1 MKPYIITLALILLPG
16 AAWASGGHAT
26 TEAAGFTASLY
37 GYLGLVLFIVAYS
50 LVPFENKFHL
60 RKSKPVLLAAGLIW
74 VLVALAYNSI
84 GDTHTAHEAIKHSML
99 EYAELLLFLLAA
111 MTYINALE
119 ERNVFQSLRAFL
131 VSRGYSLRKIFWI
144 TGFLSF
150 IISPI
155 ADNLTTALLMGAVVM
170 AVGGKNKNFIA
181 IACINIIVAAN
192 AGGAFSPFGDITT
205 LMVWQKGRVE
215 FSEFILIFLP
225 SVVNW
230 LIPAVCMH
238 FAVDKSAPAV
248 SDSKVTMKMGAVRM
262 MILFLAT
269 IATAVCFHNF
279 LNLPPAA
286 GMMLGLGYLGLFSFY
301 VKKAEGREGRYDSIL
316 GQRPQETLHPLY
328 KLIKTPENI
337 SKKLDT
343 YPEPTFMIDN
353 DHVVT
358 HWNQAMEMLSGIP
371 AKEVIGTRRHW
382 FPFYKKERLVLADL
396 VLENYSKKQIGKHYK
411 GHHRTIANVDKA
423 YEAAA
428 FFPNLS
434 ESGKWLSI
442 AAAPIKNDSGAVI
455 GVVETLHDHT
465 GQKYRAA
472 HFDLMKRI
480 ARAEW
485 DTLLFFYGVILC
497 VGGLSQFGY
506 LSLLSGYLYTDL
518 GATLANSLV
527 GVLSAII
534 DNIPVM
540 FAVLTMDPA
549 MSVGQWLLVTLTA
562 GTGGSMLAVGS
573 AAGVALMGAA
583 RGTYTFGGH
592 LKWTPVI
599 ALGYIASIIC
609 HLVVNAR
616 LF

>member
-1 MKPYIITLALILLPG
+1 MKLWINTVLLLLLP
-16 AAWASGGHAT
+16 AVVRASGSHAI
-26 TEAAGFTASLY
+26 AADFAGSFY
-37 GYLGLVLFIVAYS
+37 GYLGLLFFIAAYA

-84 GDTHTAHEAIKHSML
+84 GDTHTAHQAIKASLL
-99 EYAELLLFLLAA
+99 EYAELFLFLLAA

-131 VSRGYSLRKIFWI
+131 VSRGYSLRKIYWI
-144 TGFLSF
+144 TGLLAFV
-150 IISPI
+150 ISPV

-170 AVGGKNKNFIA
+170 AVGGKNKKFIA
-181 IACINIIVAAN
+181 LACINIIVAAN

-205 LMVWQKGRVE
+205 LMVWQKGRVA
-215 FSEFILIFLP
+215 FSQFLLIFLP

-230 LIPAVCMH
+230 LVPAVCMH
-238 FAVDKSAPAV
+238 YAVDKASPDV
-248 SDSKVTMKMGAVRM
+248 SDKKVVMKKGAVHM
-262 MILFLAT
+262 MLLFLAT
-269 IATAVCFHNF
+269 ITTAVCFHNF
-279 LNLPPAA
+279 LHLPPAA

-316 GQRPQETLHPLY
+316 GQRPHETLHPLY
-328 KLIKTPENI
+328 KLIKTPETI
-337 SKKLDT
+337 SKKLID
-343 YPEPTFMIDN
+343 YPEPTFIIDN
-353 DHVVT
+353 DHLVT
-358 HWNQAMEMLSGIP
+358 HWNPAMEALTGVL
-371 AKEVIGTRRHW
+371 AKDVIGTRRHW
-382 FPFYKKERLVLADL
+382 HPFYRKERLVLADL
-396 VLENYSKKQIGKHYK
+396 VMENFPQKEIGKHYQ
-411 GHHRTIANVDKA
+411 GHHRTIANVDQA
-423 YEAAA
+423 YETAA
-428 FFPNLS
+428 FFPNLA
-434 ESGKWLSI
+434 ENGKWLSI
-442 AAAPIKNDSGAVI
+442 AAAPLKNDRGAVI

-465 GQKYRAA
+465 NQQYRAA

-506 LSLLSGYLYTDL
+506 LSLLSGYLYTDM
-518 GATLANSLV
+518 GATLANALV
-527 GVLSAII
+527 GILSALI

-540 FAVLTMDPA
+540 YAVLTMDPA
-549 MSVGQWLLVTLTA
+549 MSLGQWLLVTLTA

-583 RGTYTFGGH
+583 RGTYTFGSH

-599 ALGYIASIIC
+599 ALGYMAGIAC
-609 HLVVNAR
+609 HLMINAR

>member
-1 MKPYIITLALILLPG
+1 MKTVISAMALILLPG
-16 AAWASGGHAT
+16 AAWASGGHIAAAAT
-26 TEAAGFTASLY
+26 DFASSVY

-50 LVPFENKFHL
+50 LVPLENKLHL

-74 VLVALAYNSI
+74 ILVALAYNSI
-84 GDTHTAHEAIKHSML
+84 GDTHTAHQAIKESLL
-99 EYAELLLFLLAA
+99 EYAELFLFLLAA

-144 TGFLSF
+144 TGSLSF
-150 IISPI
+150 MISPI

-170 AVGGKNKNFIA
+170 AVGGKNKKFIA

-215 FSEFILIFLP
+215 FSQFMLIFLP

-230 LIPAVCMH
+230 LIPAAFMH
-238 FAVDKSAPAV
+238 FAVEKAVPAV
-248 SDSKVTMKMGAVRM
+248 SDTKVTMKLGAVRM

-269 IATAVCFHNF
+269 ITTAVCFHNF
-279 LNLPPAA
+279 LHLPPAA

-328 KLIKTPENI
+328 KLIKSPETI
-337 SKKLDT
+337 SKKLQG

-358 HWNQAMEMLSGIP
+358 HWNSAMEALSGIL
-371 AKEVIGTRRHW
+371 AKDVIGTRRHW
-382 FPFYKKERLVLADL
+382 YPFYRKERLVLADL
-396 VLENYSKKQIGKHYK
+396 VLENYSQKQIGKHYK
-411 GHHRTIANVDKA
+411 GHHRTIANVDQA
-423 YEAAA
+423 YETAA

-434 ESGKWLSI
+434 EKGKWLSI
-442 AAAPIKNDSGAVI
+442 AAAPLKNDSNAVI

-506 LSLLSGYLYTDL
+506 LSLLSDYLYSDL

-527 GVLSAII
+527 GVFSAII

-540 FAVLTMDPA
+540 FAVLTMDPT

-562 GTGGSMLAVGS
+562 GTGGSMLAIGS
-573 AAGVALMGAA
+573 AAGVALMGTA

-599 ALGYIASIIC
+599 ALGYIASIAC
-609 HLVVNAR
+609 HLIINAR